1 MLRCMIRASIN
12 GALLPAGTRNYHS
25 TALLMRNG
33 AVWHSGSNE
42 DCNPGPEA
50 RDRTVKIYE
59 PWYFCRARPV
69 CYSTALTVF
78 GRFSMKSEMS
88 AMTKRFAPLL
98 APLKKREESAAINVA
113 RTYLSK
119 QLSAHFWIFGAELRL
134 EKPLEPRKAPVRM
147 IGVLVVDY
155 GNRRN
160 VEVLVQPE
168 GKVVRVDDLGTA
180 QPSYTREEIA
190 EARMIAEQDDRVRR
204 LAKTKGVFASD
215 FGPDR
220 ASDNARRIGI
230 RYAALAR
237 GRSAGLLAHV
247 VVDLSAGNSWHLRTR
262 PLRQHRGDRHRVRGF
277 PQRH

>member
-1 MLRCMIRASIN
+1 
-12 GALLPAGTRNYHS
+12 
-25 TALLMRNG
+25 
-33 AVWHSGSNE
+33 
-42 DCNPGPEA
+42 
-50 RDRTVKIYE
+50 
-59 PWYFCRARPV
+59 
-69 CYSTALTVF
+69 
-78 GRFSMKSEMS
+78 MKSEMS
-88 AMTKRFAPLL
+88 ALTKRFAPVL
-98 APLKKREESAAINVA
+98 APLKKREESAAIKVA

-119 QLSAHFWIFGAELRL
+119 QLSAHFRVFGAELRI

-160 VEVLVQPE
+160 VEVLVQPK

-247 VVDLSAGNSWHLRTR
+247 VVDLSAGKLVAFEDASAATTPRR
-262 PLRQHRGDRHRVRGF
+262 
-277 PQRH
+277 